1 MEPPRTLN
9 SDQQVNNVNLIKYAT
24 AEKLFTIPKTLQQ
37 MISTHHNGKATYS
50 QLGQR
55 DCFVLFWGVGGGGG
69 ASMLHIR
76 INWQDTVTSYKVPAM
91 VKQVGY

>member
-55 DCFVLFWGVGGGGG
+55 DCFILFCFVLGGGGG
-69 ASMLHIR
+69 GGIHATH
-76 INWQDTVTSYKVPAM
+76 
-91 VKQVGY
+91 